1 MVLVCRR
8 ECGVHGTAVALSA
21 WWRMQARRPLPSTAT
36 AAARAWSFIKKLVT
50 RESLAKS
57 QAGTGE
63 TSTLYYR
70 KARECEGKDLSRI
83 KLYEYS

>member
-1 MVLVCRR
+1 MVAHAGSTAFALYRYRHCRR
-8 ECGVHGTAVALSA
+8 PNAG
-21 WWRMQARRPLPSTAT
+21 
-36 AAARAWSFIKKLVT
+36 FIKKLVT